1 MADETTHREDNSS
14 QPPEIYLKHSTK
26 GQTHQNGVELWYFR
40 NHDKKLFLG
49 GFKNK
54 ETGVE
59 YHNAAMQTAPK
70 KWSPSTMTLPDG
82 STVFVEQNCRETQTV
97 FLKNRVTQT
106 KKDGST
112 QMTTAACYVSCAT
125 DKFMTPGHY
134 ETADEY
140 HAKRLAAVIKLQSYY
155 RSWQARL
162 LVDGI
167 RQDKLARI
175 QYERQQFEERTLA
188 KKKRMEREL
197 ERRLN
202 PKSASDFEMLFTALE
217 KWRATEEQR
226 IRENCEGAE
235 KKLAMY
241 ELLERETELISSI
254 NRHRS
259 KAHEDNKQAQ
269 NIKLLEKAAAPKRWK
284 AYDGRMTEML
294 TQFTPRARELLELY
308 KTLALSV
315 NAKGSE
321 DDSSKPHNDAKFQ
334 PSVLN
339 RNERFDILGT
349 LIMTVGE
356 HKCKLTEE
364 IIQLAKREQDLLHR
378 GTHESSLDGLRQ
390 RILTLFFQYC
400 KEPVFNPEATRIAK
414 VPIDK
419 LQDGTEK
426 YQLCTTS
433 QQYLPSKAFSL
444 GATSTTATKWTSKG
458 STKLDN
464 EARRRHDN
472 APFRRML
479 KEIRDNEAE
488 EGESLPYL
496 LTVEDIRWL
505 VMDNWAG
512 VSLLSSDS
520 DINELQLVRWDRSKP
535 WSPWNCILLAFVEAE
550 AHRRLERLEE
560 AYGLQL
566 RDRVRRRHATARQ
579 HFASLTRG
587 LAEALR
593 EKTNGSWSMS
603 VGPNTIVGHKMQQ

>member
-1 MADETTHREDNSS
+1 MSVDDSC

-26 GQTHQNGVELWYFR
+26 GERHVNGVEMYYFR
-40 NHDKKLFLG
+40 NHDKRPFLG

-82 STVFVEQNCRETQTV
+82 KIVEVEQSSRETQTV

-112 QMTTAACYVSCAT
+112 QMTTNVCYVSSAQ
-125 DKFMTPGHY
+125 DRLVTPGEY
-134 ETADEY
+134 ETADVF
-140 HAKRLAAVIKLQSYY
+140 HAKRLAAVVKLQSYY
-155 RSWQARL
+155 RRWQARL

-175 QYERQQFEERTLA
+175 QFEREQFEERALA
-188 KKKRMEREL
+188 KEARLQREL

-202 PKSASDFEMLFTALE
+202 PKSTADFEMLFTALE
-217 KWRATEEQR
+217 KWRATEESK
-226 IRENCEGAE
+226 IREQCIGAD
-235 KKLAMY
+235 KKIAMY
-241 ELLERETELISSI
+241 ELLERETELIASI

-259 KAHEDNKQAQ
+259 KAHEDNKQTK
-269 NIKLLEKAAAPKRWK
+269 NIKLLEKAASPKKWK
-284 AYDGRMTEML
+284 AYDGRTTEMQ

-308 KTLALSV
+308 RTLSLAV
-315 NAKGSE
+315 TDNT
-321 DDSSKPHNDAKFQ
+321 DDSTPSGSDDV

-339 RNERFDILGT
+339 RNERYDVLAT
-349 LIMTVGE
+349 LILTVSE
-356 HKCKLTEE
+356 HKCKLIDE
-364 IIQLAKREQDLLHR
+364 IIQLAKREQDLLNR
-378 GTHESSLDGLRQ
+378 GTHENNLDGLRQ
-390 RILTLFFQYC
+390 RTLTLFFQYC
-400 KEPVFNPEATRIAK
+400 REPVFNPEATRIAK
-414 VPIDK
+414 VPVDK

-433 QQYLPSKAFSL
+433 QKYLPSNAFNL
-444 GATSTTATKWTSKG
+444 GATSVTATKWTSKS
-458 STKLDN
+458 STQLDN
-464 EARRRHDN
+464 EARRRYDN

-479 KEIRDNEAE
+479 KEIRDNEAD

-496 LTVEDIRWL
+496 LTVDDIRWL

-520 DINELQLVRWDRSKP
+520 DINELQLVRWDRSRP
-535 WSPWNCILLAFVEAE
+535 WSPWNCILLTFVEAE
-550 AHRRLERLEE
+550 AHKRLERLDE

-566 RDRVRRRHATARQ
+566 RDRVRRRHAAARQ
-579 HFASLTRG
+579 NFASLTRG

-603 VGPNTIVGHKMQQ
+603 VGPNTIVGHKL